1 MYKKAIQSA
10 GEKMDKTIAI
20 IEKDLSTL
28 RAGRANPQ
36 ILDKI
41 TVDYYGTP
49 TQLNQVGNIS
59 SPEPRMLVIAP
70 WEPKMIAEIEK
81 AIQKSDLGINPSND
95 GKVIRL
101 VVPELNEERRKELCK
116 QVKKQV
122 EEGKV
127 AIRNTRRDTMDQIK
141 KMKKDSVIT
150 EDDLK
155 LAETEMQK
163 VTDAHIKTLDKV
175 GAGQGKGDHVD
186 LMLQKLTTLLRGKP
200 RSANVAPR
208 DDGARLALP
217 AKLPRHVGIIMDG
230 NGRWAQSRGLPRS
243 AGHAAG
249 TEALRDIIQACD
261 DWGIYAL
268 SIYAFS
274 TENWARPMDEVGAL
288 MGLILRYFQSE
299 IDELD
304 EKGCG
309 HSHHRRCGRPAGQA
323 ARGRF
328 ARHGGGQRTTTA
340 CASTSP

>member
-1 MYKKAIQSA
+1 MYKEAIKTA
-10 GEKMDKTIAI
+10 GAKMDKTIEI

-49 TQLNQVGNIS
+49 TLLNQVGNIS

-70 WEPKMIAEIEK
+70 WEPKMISEIEK

-122 EEGKV
+122 EDGKV

-155 LAETEMQK
+155 QAETEMQK

-175 GAGQGKGDHVD
+175 GADKE
-186 LMLQKLTTLLRGKP
+186 KE
-200 RSANVAPR
+200 
-208 DDGARLALP
+208 
-217 AKLPRHVGIIMDG
+217 IM
-230 NGRWAQSRGLPRS
+230 
-243 AGHAAG
+243 
-249 TEALRDIIQACD
+249 
-261 DWGIYAL
+261 
-268 SIYAFS
+268 SI
-274 TENWARPMDEVGAL
+274 
-288 MGLILRYFQSE
+288 
-299 IDELD
+299 
-304 EKGCG
+304 
-309 HSHHRRCGRPAGQA
+309 
-323 ARGRF
+323 
-328 ARHGGGQRTTTA
+328 
-340 CASTSP
+340 